1 MRTQQELK
9 ARVLALWKDEKKRV
23 QLLLTAGLAGMLLLA
38 LSEWMPSQPSAVI
51 AQDQPEAPSSSEGEC
66 YAQEMETR
74 LTQLISRMEGV
85 GDVRVMVTLAA
96 GETTVY
102 ATDTETETE
111 GSARTQHILLEDG
124 TDPAL
129 VETVHA
135 PQIQGVAVVCEGGGN
150 AVVQSRITELVEA
163 LTGVGANHIAVTK
176 MLAQGEEQP

>member
-23 QLLLTAGLAGMLLLA
+23 QLLLAAGLAGMLLLA
-38 LSEWMPSQPSAVI
+38 LSEWMLSQPEDIIEQV
-51 AQDQPEAPSSSEGEC
+51 QPDSQTSSENDR

-74 LTQLISRMEGV
+74 LTQLISQMEGAGKV
-85 GDVRVMVTLAA
+85 QVMVTLAA

-124 TDPAL
+124 IDPAL
-129 VETVHA
+129 VETVNA

-150 AVVQSRITELVEA
+150 AVVQSRITELVEV

-176 MLAQGEEQP
+176 MLVQGEEQP